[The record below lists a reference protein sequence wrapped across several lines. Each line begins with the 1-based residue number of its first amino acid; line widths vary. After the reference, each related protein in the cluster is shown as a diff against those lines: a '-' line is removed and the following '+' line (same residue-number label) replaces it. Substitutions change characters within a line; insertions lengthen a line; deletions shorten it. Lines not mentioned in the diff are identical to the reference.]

1 MHANRCVCRIILYCI
16 VSHHVVQRPI
26 AFPVSPYFLSTPAAQ
41 TAFFGLLGVVTM
53 EIMLVARYWTW
64 LFFWLCFLSY
74 AVGWLFYAVYPFIVN
89 GTGQWDGAWSA
100 GATFE
105 VFSTGYFWFSI
116 LTTYALCFGYRYFQR
131 VWLWLYRPQDSMI
144 LTEKEMLVRVYRCGN
159 IAE

>member
-1 MHANRCVCRIILYCI
+1 M
-16 VSHHVVQRPI
+16 QRPI